1 MPFCARGP
9 PPLIP
14 APLLP
19 ERTIPD
25 TTALSPTDL
34 AARVRGYAVRFSV
47 IHLKCE
53 TALDTLRNRHG
64 TITDTPAATAARTER
79 NRDAAA
85 AFTEHL
91 LPHTQVLLTAA
102 RSAIDNMP
110 PARHHHAWLLLV
122 DDLDHA
128 ATQIHRI
135 LTDTPPPGSGAA
147 REQHRALWP
156 YLSVWA
162 EHATVLT
169 NLVDQ
174 HRAPAPEFTGEQR
187 TAWNERAHAA
197 HERGE
202 LEPFESWYD
211 ARGRLITLAY
221 LIEDDTSTVLVLA
234 GDLDQ
239 PDWQVLGRH
248 DNEYQAGQS
257 APPPV
262 PPGVLRPSVSRY
274 QHRVTAPEVPLQDLI
289 HDVKA
294 AGHSGDV
301 AEALFTATDNGP
313 HATGP
318 LAHLDSLIRTA
329 GQFAD
334 ALETRQ
340 GARSAVRLNFLAQQL
355 GSLTRELQQTAEELS
370 AAAGVL
376 PPHRAP
382 HPRLLTTPAPNTP
395 AAPTTTPPSTASP
408 AAVPVRHR

>member
-1 MPFCARGP
+1 M
-9 PPLIP
+9 
-14 APLLP
+14 
-19 ERTIPD
+19 
-25 TTALSPTDL
+25 
-34 AARVRGYAVRFSV
+34 RFSV

-53 TALDTLRNRHG
+53 TTLDTLRSRHG
-64 TITDTPAATAARTER
+64 TITNTPAATTARTER

-85 AFTEHL
+85 AFEEHL
-91 LPHTQVLLTAA
+91 LPHTLMLLTAA

-135 LTDTPPPGSGAA
+135 LTDTPPPDSGAA

-162 EHATVLT
+162 EHATILT

-174 HRAPAPEFTGEQR
+174 HRTPAPEFTGEHQ
-187 TAWNERAHAA
+187 TAWNERAQAA

-221 LIEDDTSTVLVLA
+221 LVEDDASTVLVLA
-234 GDLDQ
+234 GDLDE
-239 PDWQVLGRH
+239 PHWQVLGQ
-248 DNEYQAGQS
+248 DNNEYRAGQL

-262 PPGVLRPSVSRY
+262 PPGVLRPRISRY
-274 QHRVTAPEVPLQDLI
+274 QQRLTAPEVRVQDLI
-289 HDVKA
+289 HDVTVA
-294 AGHSGDV
+294 HHSGDV
-301 AEALFTATDNGP
+301 AEALLTATDDTP
-313 HATGP
+313 HSTGP
-318 LAHLDSLIRTA
+318 LAHLRSLIRTA

-334 ALETRQ
+334 ALDTRQ
-340 GARSAVRLNFLAQQL
+340 GRNAAAHLNFIARQL
-355 GSLTRELQQTAEELS
+355 GSLTRELHETAEELS
-370 AAAGVL
+370 AAVGVL

-382 HPRLLTTPAPNTP
+382 HPRLLTAP
-395 AAPTTTPPSTASP
+395 AAPTTRPPSTASP
-408 AAVPVRHR
+408 AAAPVRHR

>member
-1 MPFCARGP
+1 M
-9 PPLIP
+9 
-14 APLLP
+14 
-19 ERTIPD
+19 
-25 TTALSPTDL
+25 
-34 AARVRGYAVRFSV
+34 RFAV

-53 TALDTLRNRHG
+53 NALDTLRSRHG

-91 LPHTQVLLTAA
+91 LSHTHVLLATA
-102 RSAIDNMP
+102 RSAIDSMP
-110 PARHHHAWLLLV
+110 PARHHGAWLILL

-135 LTDTPPPGSGAA
+135 LTDTPPPGTGAA
-147 REQHRALWP
+147 REQYRALWP
-156 YLSVWA
+156 YLTAWA
-162 EHATVLT
+162 EHSTILT
-169 NLVDQ
+169 NLLGQ
-174 HRAPAPEFTGEQR
+174 HRTPAPVFTGDQQN
-187 TAWNERAHAA
+187 AWTERAHTAQQ
-197 HERGE
+197 HDE

-239 PDWQVLGRH
+239 PGWQVLGRH
-248 DNEYQAGQS
+248 DNEHQAGQS

-262 PPGVLRPSVSRY
+262 PSGVLRPGASRY
-274 QHRVTAPEVPLQDLI
+274 QHRVTAHEVGLQDLI
-289 HDVKA
+289 HDVNV

-301 AEALFTATDNGP
+301 AEALLAATDNGP
-313 HATGP
+313 YATGP
-318 LAHLDSLIRTA
+318 LAHLGSLIRTA

-340 GARSAVRLNFLAQQL
+340 GGRSAVRLNFLAEQL
-355 GSLTRELQQTAEELS
+355 GSLRRELQQTAEELS
-370 AAAGVL
+370 EAVGVL

-382 HPRLLTTPAPNTP
+382 RPRFLTTPAPTTP
-395 AAPTTTPPSTASP
+395 AAPTTTPPSAAAP
-408 AAVPVRHR
+408 AAAPVRHR

>member
-1 MPFCARGP
+1 M
-9 PPLIP
+9 
-14 APLLP
+14 
-19 ERTIPD
+19 
-25 TTALSPTDL
+25 
-34 AARVRGYAVRFSV
+34 RFAV

-53 TALDTLRNRHG
+53 TTLDTLRNRHG
-64 TITDTPAATAARTER
+64 TITDPPAATTARAER

-91 LPHTQVLLTAA
+91 LPHTQTLLATA
-102 RSAIDNMP
+102 RTAIDNMP
-110 PARHHHAWLLLV
+110 PARHHNAWLLLL

-135 LTDTPPPGSGAA
+135 LTDTTPPGCGAA

-156 YLSVWA
+156 YLTAWA
-162 EHATVLT
+162 EHSTILI

-174 HRAPAPEFTGEQR
+174 HRTPATEFTGDQQA
-187 TAWNERAHAA
+187 AWTERAHAA

-202 LEPFESWYD
+202 LQPFESWYD

-239 PDWQVLGRH
+239 PDWQVLGQN

-262 PPGVLRPSVSRY
+262 PPGVLRPDVSRY
-274 QHRVTAPEVPLQDLI
+274 QDRLTAPEVSLQELI
-289 HDVKA
+289 HDVNV

-301 AEALFTATDNGP
+301 AEALFTATDDTP

-318 LAHLDSLIRTA
+318 LAHLTSLIRTA

-340 GARSAVRLNFLAQQL
+340 GRNAAVHLNFIAGQL
-355 GSLTRELQQTAEELS
+355 DSLTRELHQTAEELS
-370 AAAGVL
+370 AAVGVL

-382 HPRLLTTPAPNTP
+382 RPRLLTTPTP
-395 AAPTTTPPSTASP
+395 TTPTAPTTTPPSTAAP
-408 AAVPVRHR
+408 AAAPVRHR

>member
-1 MPFCARGP
+1 M
-9 PPLIP
+9 
-14 APLLP
+14 
-19 ERTIPD
+19 
-25 TTALSPTDL
+25 
-34 AARVRGYAVRFSV
+34 
-47 IHLKCE
+47 
-53 TALDTLRNRHG
+53 
-64 TITDTPAATAARTER
+64 R

-91 LPHTQVLLTAA
+91 LPHTQVLLAAA
-102 RSAIDNMP
+102 RSAIDSMP
-110 PARHHHAWLLLV
+110 PARHHGAWLLLL

-128 ATQIHRI
+128 ATHIHRI
-135 LTDTPPPGSGAA
+135 LGDTPPPGSGAA

-156 YLSVWA
+156 YLTAWA
-162 EHATVLT
+162 EHSTILT
-169 NLVDQ
+169 NLVGQ
-174 HRAPAPEFTGEQR
+174 HRAPAAEFTGDRQ
-187 TAWNERAHAA
+187 TAWTERAQAA
-197 HERGE
+197 RERGE

-239 PDWQVLGRH
+239 RDWQVLGRH

-262 PPGVLRPSVSRY
+262 PPGVLRPRVSRY
-274 QHRVTAPEVPLQDLI
+274 QHRVTAPEVPLQELI
-289 HDVKA
+289 HDVNV

-340 GARSAVRLNFLAQQL
+340 GGRSAVRLHFLAEQL

-370 AAAGVL
+370 AAVGVL

-382 HPRLLTTPAPNTP
+382 RPRLLTTATP
-395 AAPTTTPPSTASP
+395 TAPTTQPPTAATATP
-408 AAVPVRHR
+408 AAVPARRR

>member
-1 MPFCARGP
+1 M
-9 PPLIP
+9 
-14 APLLP
+14 
-19 ERTIPD
+19 
-25 TTALSPTDL
+25 S
-34 AARVRGYAVRFSV
+34 FSV

-53 TALDTLRNRHG
+53 TALDTLRSRHG
-64 TITDTPAATAARTER
+64 TITDTTTAVSTRAER

-91 LPHTQVLLTAA
+91 LPHTQTLLATA
-102 RSAIDNMP
+102 RSAIDSMP
-110 PARHHHAWLLLV
+110 PARHHGAWLLLL

-128 ATQIHRI
+128 STQIHRI
-135 LTDTPPPGSGAA
+135 LGETPPPGSGAA

-156 YLSVWA
+156 YLTAWA
-162 EHATVLT
+162 EHSTILT

-174 HRAPAPEFTGEQR
+174 HRTPAPEFTGQQQA
-187 TAWNERAHAA
+187 AWTERAHAA
-197 HERGE
+197 RERGE

-239 PDWQVLGRH
+239 RDWQVLGRH
-248 DNEYQAGQS
+248 DNEYRAGQS

-262 PPGVLRPSVSRY
+262 PPGVLRPWVSRY
-274 QHRVTAPEVPLQDLI
+274 QHRVTAPEVGLQELI
-289 HDVKA
+289 HDVNV

-313 HATGP
+313 HTTGP

-340 GARSAVRLNFLAQQL
+340 GGRSSVRLHFLAEQL
-355 GSLTRELQQTAEELS
+355 GSLTHELHQTAEELS
-370 AAAGVL
+370 AAVGVL

-382 HPRLLTTPAPNTP
+382 RPRLLTTATP
-395 AAPTTTPPSTASP
+395 TGPTTQPPTAATATP
-408 AAVPVRHR
+408 AAVPARRR

>member
-1 MPFCARGP
+1 M
-9 PPLIP
+9 
-14 APLLP
+14 
-19 ERTIPD
+19 
-25 TTALSPTDL
+25 
-34 AARVRGYAVRFSV
+34 RFSV

-53 TALDTLRNRHG
+53 TALGTLRSRHG
-64 TITDTPAATAARTER
+64 TITDTTTAVSARTER

-91 LPHTQVLLTAA
+91 LPHTQTLLATA
-102 RSAIDNMP
+102 RSAIDSMP
-110 PARHHHAWLLLV
+110 PARHHGAWLLLL

-128 ATQIHRI
+128 ATHIHRI
-135 LTDTPPPGSGAA
+135 LTDTTPPGSGAA

-156 YLSVWA
+156 YLTAWA
-162 EHATVLT
+162 EHSLVLT
-169 NLVDQ
+169 NLVGQ
-174 HRAPAPEFTGEQR
+174 HRTPAAEFTGHQQA
-187 TAWNERAHAA
+187 AWTDRAHAA
-197 HERGE
+197 RERGE

-211 ARGRLITLAY
+211 AQGRLITLAY

-234 GDLDQ
+234 GDLDRR
-239 PDWQVLGRH
+239 DWQVLGRH

-262 PPGVLRPSVSRY
+262 PPGVLRPRVSRY
-274 QHRVTAPEVPLQDLI
+274 QHRVTTPEVPLQELI
-289 HDVKA
+289 HDVNV

-334 ALETRQ
+334 ALETQQ
-340 GARSAVRLNFLAQQL
+340 GGRSAIRLNLLAEQL
-355 GSLTRELQQTAEELS
+355 GSLTRELHQTAEELS
-370 AAAGVL
+370 AAVGVL

-382 HPRLLTTPAPNTP
+382 RPRLLTTPAPTAP
-395 AAPTTTPPSTASP
+395 AAPTTTSPSAAAP
-408 AAVPVRHR
+408 AAPAAPVRHR